1 VLGTSTRTC
10 TGTSVRVRVRV
21 GVILTQASNLNF
33 KENLRTESL
42 RLFSF
47 KSKGG
52 RSMLQLEG
60 VLHNSES
67 ASISAVCGS
76 HCSLRVGKPGAAPKV
91 LTREGGSIVVKIR
104 FIKFGAR
111 GSESQQLEVSI

>member
-21 GVILTQASNLNF
+21 GVILNLNF

-52 RSMLQLEG
+52 RSMLQG
-60 VLHNSES
+60 VLHDSES

-76 HCSLRVGKPGAAPKV
+76 HCSLGKPGAAPKV
-91 LTREGGSIVVKIR
+91 LTREGSSIVVKIR

-111 GSESQQLEVSI
+111 GSDSETRSQQVSI

>member
-1 VLGTSTRTC
+1 MTLRSTGGAGNFHAHVHWHLC
-10 TGTSVRVRVRV
+10 PSGRVRVS
-21 GVILTQASNLNF
+21 VILNLNF
-33 KENLRTESL
+33 KEILRTESL

-52 RSMLQLEG
+52 RSMLQG
-60 VLHNSES
+60 VLHDSDSES

-76 HCSLRVGKPGAAPKV
+76 HCSLGKPGAAPKA
-91 LTREGGSIVVKIR
+91 LTREGSSIVVKIR

-111 GSESQQLEVSI
+111 GSVGESTS